1 MEEIKKVLE
10 TVRNAVKSRSREAQM
25 LLEDKDDYVLTPTN
39 TRHLEG
45 EIEACY
51 DILDEIDKIADSY
64 GVKL

>member
-1 MEEIKKVLE
+1 MNEIKKVLK

-45 EIEACY
+45 EIEACN
-51 DILDEIDKIADSY
+51 DILDEIEKIASSY